1 MQTLKS
7 RYQKRIDENKNEIK
21 RLNKF
26 IFSVSLLRVA
36 IFILAIFFIV
46 HFWNEQSALVIS
58 IIISMALFIGL
69 IRFHNK
75 LFKNKTHCEKL
86 VFINQQELD
95 VLNGNLSNLPTG
107 EEYINSKHYYTL
119 DLDIFGTISLF
130 QLINRTST
138 KIGTEKLVQ
147 WLTNH
152 LTNKKEIEKRQNSV
166 KELTQKLDFRQ
177 EFQRIGI
184 SNDKQ
189 LSNEELKKWIAKGT
203 VKKKSALS
211 YLSPLVA
218 IANIITISLVIFKIL
233 PPSIWIILFVGFLI
247 LNTILIKKLK
257 TNIQESSEGLL
268 TLGTYAELFKL
279 IENEPMTDETLNEI
293 LENSFV
299 EGKAPS
305 TQLKRLMKLT
315 ENIEQ
320 KNNVLV
326 ALCMN
331 ALFLWEFRLT
341 LNIELW
347 KANHKEM
354 LSQWNDTLSHFD
366 VICSLAN
373 FAYNN
378 PGYTYPIIE
387 EQQFILKGES
397 LGHPL
402 MINKDCV
409 TNPISMEKKGTFMI
423 VTGANMAGKS
433 TYLRT
438 IGVNYLLAC
447 MGTVVFAKR
456 FSLTPNQLITS
467 LRTSDS
473 LAENESYFFAE
484 LKRLKLIIELI
495 DNGENLFIVLD
506 EILKGTNSTDKLI
519 GSIELIKQ
527 FIKKKTNGLIA
538 THDLG
543 LTELQKEYP
552 AKIDNYCFESTIE
565 YGELLFE
572 YKLKEG
578 VVKNMNASFLMKKM
592 GIIE

>member
-1 MQTLKS
+1 M
-7 RYQKRIDENKNEIK
+7 
-21 RLNKF
+21 
-26 IFSVSLLRVA
+26 
-36 IFILAIFFIV
+36 
-46 HFWNEQSALVIS
+46 
-58 IIISMALFIGL
+58 
-69 IRFHNK
+69 
-75 LFKNKTHCEKL
+75 
-86 VFINQQELD
+86 
-95 VLNGNLSNLPTG
+95 
-107 EEYINSKHYYTL
+107 
-119 DLDIFGTISLF
+119 
-130 QLINRTST
+130 
-138 KIGTEKLVQ
+138 Q

-152 LTNKKEIEKRQNSV
+152 LTNKKEIEKRQKSV

-203 VKKKSALS
+203 VKKKSALI

-233 PPSIWIILFVGFLI
+233 PPSIWVILFVGFLV

-279 IENEPMTDETLNEI
+279 IENKPITDETLNEI

-299 EGKAPS
+299 KGKAPS
-305 TQLKRLMKLT
+305 TQLKKLMKLT

-378 PGYTYPIIE
+378 PNYTYPIIE

-506 EILKGTNSTDKLI
+506 EILKGTNSTDKLT
-519 GSIELIKQ
+519 GSVELIKQ

-543 LTELQKEYP
+543 LTELQKLYP
-552 AKIDNYCFESTIE
+552 AEIDNYCFESTIE
-565 YGELLFE
+565 HGELLFE

-592 GIIE
+592 RIIE